1 MPAESRLGQCGTF
14 GKRKTLNCKA
24 MIGPK
29 SVIFHLPNVTR
40 LPMHLSAA
48 YAFPIRRE
56 ARAGPRDLRLSRQYT
71 VRATMLL
78 PKPVAKRHD
87 CEPGN
92 EHDCQHDERKQ
103 GVFHG
108 GFPREYRHK
117 RAKILPKAS
126 GGEIESYPGAHR
138 RVGGPGQTKR
148 ISFVRS
154 PL

>member
-1 MPAESRLGQCGTF
+1 
-14 GKRKTLNCKA
+14 
-24 MIGPK
+24 
-29 SVIFHLPNVTR
+29 
-40 LPMHLSAA
+40 
-48 YAFPIRRE
+48 
-56 ARAGPRDLRLSRQYT
+56 
-71 VRATMLL
+71 MLL